1 MNPEVYLKPPCFLK
15 VGNIVSSNETIT
27 TRLFQTFLDFSWL
40 SSAQTDAVISRGLSS
55 IAARAEVA
63 REKTQDLWL
72 FCILQ
77 RRPVREAILPW
88 PWVWASL
95 HAGPWWGNCIPSF
108 SRAVRCTPLPWP
120 RDTLQVSTDQTTSFS
135 LSTCSH
141 FCVFQSTLFP
151 LFPSYSTLYCTFIL
165 FHANNWIYYV
175 KLYILLSIHIQLGF
189 HLLK

>member
-1 MNPEVYLKPPCFLK
+1 MLPEGRKYSQFQWNYYHKAFSDIFGFFLA
-15 VGNIVSSNETIT
+15 
-27 TRLFQTFLDFSWL
+27 F
-40 SSAQTDAVISRGLSS
+40 
-55 IAARAEVA
+55 
-63 REKTQDLWL
+63 
-72 FCILQ
+72 FCSDRCCNLQ
-77 RRPVREAILPW
+77 RLVKHRSQGRGGTWENTRPLAVLQSTEASSEGSNPALALGVGFPACW
-88 PWVWASL
+88 SL
-95 HAGPWWGNCIPSF
+95 MGKMHPQLLAGCKMH
-108 SRAVRCTPLPWP
+108 PLPWP